1 MGMMAR
7 QANKGL
13 PMRSAAWTVA
23 LATLALAA
31 CQREPAPQES
41 ASPTATPSA
50 SATPEPTPT
59 PPAPSP
65 SPTLALPVKPTP
77 DVPLTPADTA
87 SALPAIAL
95 PPRDDCAALPGWSA
109 FATRLAAAV
118 KARDAAALAALSSPD
133 VTLDYGGGHGPAQLQ
148 KRLAAPAGAAIWADL
163 ARILPL
169 GCAVQGDLVVMP
181 WFFWNVPDEVDPGM
195 TMLVTGQGVPL
206 RAKPTDTAPEV
217 DRLDWSLVTIAT
229 SPSYNPA
236 ARYTAVIT
244 GKPQR
249 KGWIE
254 TARLRS
260 LLARRIIA
268 ERKGDDWH
276 ISALV
281 AGD

>member
-1 MGMMAR
+1 MMAR

-13 PMRSAAWTVA
+13 PLRSAGLAMA
-23 LATLALAA
+23 LASLALAA
-31 CQREPAPQES
+31 CQREPTPQES

-50 SATPEPTPT
+50 TATPEPVPT
-59 PPAPSP
+59 PPEPSP

-77 DVPLTPADTA
+77 AVPPTPADTA
-87 SALPAIAL
+87 AALPAIAL

-109 FATRLAAAV
+109 FAARLAAAV
-118 KARDAAALAALSSPD
+118 KARDGAALAALSSPD
-133 VTLDYGGGHGPAQLQ
+133 VTLDYGGGHGPAKLQ

-206 RAKPTDTAPEV
+206 RAKPSDTAPEV
-217 DRLDWSLVTIAT
+217 DRLDWSLVTIAR
-229 SPSYNPA
+229 SPSYDPA

-268 ERKGDDWH
+268 ERKGDEWH

>member
-1 MGMMAR
+1 
-7 QANKGL
+7 
-13 PMRSAAWTVA
+13 MRSAAWTVA
-23 LATLALAA
+23 LASLALAA

-118 KARDAAALAALSSPD
+118 KTRDAAALAALSSPD

-206 RAKPTDTAPEV
+206 RAKPSDTAPEV

>member
-1 MGMMAR
+1 MANER
-7 QANKGL
+7 KPWARKAG
-13 PMRSAAWTVA
+13 VA
-23 LATLALAA
+23 LLSLGLALAA
-31 CQREPAPQES
+31 CQRQPTPQES
-41 ASPTATPSA
+41 DSPSATPSA
-50 SATPEPTPT
+50 QPTPEPAPSV
-59 PPAPSP
+59 PEPSP

-77 DVPLTPADTA
+77 EAPMTPADTA
-87 SALPAIAL
+87 AALPAIAL

-109 FATRLAAAV
+109 FAARLAAAV

-133 VTLDYGGGHGPAQLQ
+133 VTLDYGGGHGPAELQ
-148 KRLAAPAGAAIWADL
+148 KRLSAPAGQAVWTDL

-169 GCAVQGDLVVMP
+169 GCAVQGDLVVLP

-206 RAKPTDTAPEV
+206 RAKPSDTAEEV
-217 DRLDWSLVTIAT
+217 DKLDWSLVTIAT
-229 SPSYNPA
+229 TPAYNPA

-249 KGWIE
+249 KGYIE

-268 ERKGDDWH
+268 ERKGEDWR

>member
-23 LATLALAA
+23 LASLALAA

-206 RAKPTDTAPEV
+206 RAKPSDTAPEV
-217 DRLDWSLVTIAT
+217 DKLDWSLVTIAT

>member
-1 MGMMAR
+1 
-7 QANKGL
+7 
-13 PMRSAAWTVA
+13 MRSAAWTVA
-23 LATLALAA
+23 LASLALAA

-206 RAKPTDTAPEV
+206 RAKPSDTAPEV
-217 DRLDWSLVTIAT
+217 DKLDWSLVTIAT